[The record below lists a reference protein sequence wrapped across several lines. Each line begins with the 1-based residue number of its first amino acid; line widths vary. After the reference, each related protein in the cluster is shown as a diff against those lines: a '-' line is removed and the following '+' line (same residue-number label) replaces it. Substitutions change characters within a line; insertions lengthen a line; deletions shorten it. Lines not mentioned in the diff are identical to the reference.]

1 LRSFG
6 GAPWPR
12 SQAYSPDHLALR
24 VRSVDRLFVPAGNV
38 PRSMAQGQVIGFPLD
53 RGSRFPR
60 RRCWGRWAAAV
71 WRRID
76 RFRLEQ
82 DIPIVRFKKREV
94 KEDIARKYLRG
105 IGFKALDDGFAAAR
119 TRPPWRPSGGGS
131 RPRMFT
137 RSSRVGNPHC
147 RARSH
152 DQARR
157 YGYDLAFRQLVISDT
172 RVFDR
177 PAAGRAWFERMLPDQ
192 LTLGRPDQIAIVFAR
207 HVSRCIPGR
216 SHTKD
221 HHLRRAALN
230 PRRRRHPAQA

>member
-1 LRSFG
+1 VGPDSLAG
-6 GAPWPR
+6 GAGEDGPR
-12 SQAYSPDHLALR
+12 LCGGGSIGSGWSR
-24 VRSVDRLFVPAGNV
+24 TFRSC
-38 PRSMAQGQVIGFPLD
+38 
-53 RGSRFPR
+53 GSRSERSR
-60 RRCWGRWAAAV
+60 RTSPASICG
-71 WRRID
+71 
-76 RFRLEQ
+76 
-82 DIPIVRFKKREV
+82 
-94 KEDIARKYLRG
+94 G

-137 RSSRVGNPHC
+137 RSSRVGSRHC

-152 DQARR
+152 DQARG
-157 YGYDLAFRQLVISDT
+157 YGYDLAFRQLVMSDT
-172 RVFDR
+172 RVFHR

-207 HVSRCIPGR
+207 HVFRCIPGR

-230 PRRRRHPAQA
+230 PSQTQKTSRTSVQ